1 MMVGT
6 IVGLSAVAVVG
17 GGALLRAVSPA
28 RAVAARHDLG
38 VRISTVRGRL
48 WVALNPPVRV
58 DLFER
63 GLVLTPSFLPRVP
76 IKLEEIDAVLRVKD
90 ARESGRR
97 RKPGTRI
104 EYRGAHK
111 IALEL
116 DGSSHQTLVDWWK
129 GR

>member
-6 IVGLSAVAVVG
+6 IVGLSVVAVAG
-17 GGALLRAVSPA
+17 GGALIRAATPA
-28 RAVAARHDLG
+28 RAVASRHELG
-38 VRISTVRGRL
+38 VRIATVRGRL

-76 IKLEEIDAVLRVKD
+76 IKLDEIDAVARVKD

-97 RKPGTRI
+97 RQPGTRI
-104 EYRGAHK
+104 EYRGRQR

-116 DGSSHQTLVDWWK
+116 DTKAHQTLVDWWK